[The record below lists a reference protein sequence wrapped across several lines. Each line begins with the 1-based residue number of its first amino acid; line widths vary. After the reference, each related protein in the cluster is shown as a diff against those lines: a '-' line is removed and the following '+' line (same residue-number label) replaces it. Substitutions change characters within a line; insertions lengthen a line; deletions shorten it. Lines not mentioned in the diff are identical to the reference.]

1 MLYFFA
7 LALATLCAFAA
18 GYAVATVRQRPA
30 MPEPSLPVEAVDGEA
45 NPEAEPD
52 RVTFVPL
59 ASEGTEE
66 WGLAM
71 KAVGERMRH
80 AGVRL
85 VVFVHGSF
93 VGDDPLAVA
102 RIVEEAAPAFPDI
115 ARALRGF
122 TRTQVSR
129 LLGDLSN
136 FSADYIETFAAAT
149 GIDAIGHTWSGENH
163 HAARVQ
169 GAVRLARAM
178 VLHGGG
184 ALHRGDRALLIGHS
198 HGGQL
203 FAVLSQLLSR
213 AHGYDELVKAAGAR
227 GEDLGALD
235 GHLALLRGCPLDVMT
250 FGTPPRYGWARGAN
264 FRLLHVVNHRG
275 ETSRPLSWRGVL
287 HTRRGDYVRQLG
299 LPGFDLPAPVAR
311 DRAINARLDR
321 VLGVGTDLATW
332 FAHIKRG
339 LRVSPHG
346 HTVLVDYGDGA
357 RTLPNLWA
365 TGLGHAAYTRRDAML
380 FHATLLADRF
390 YPPATP
396 STPTRW
402 TDRMRWLPR
411 VRGRRD
417 AGPP

>member
-1 MLYFFA
+1 VLSFVV
-7 LALATLCAFAA
+7 LALATLCAFAG
-18 GYAVATVRQRPA
+18 GYAVATIRQRRA
-30 MPEPSLPVEAVDGEA
+30 MPAPSLPIETVDDEAA
-45 NPEAEPD
+45 PTAEPV
-52 RVTFVPL
+52 RVAFTPL
-59 ASEGTEE
+59 ASEGMEE
-66 WGLAM
+66 WAVAM

-102 RIVEEAAPAFPDI
+102 RVVEEAAPAFPDI

-136 FSADYIETFAAAT
+136 FSTDYIETFAAAT

-184 ALHRGDRALLIGHS
+184 ALRRGDRALLIGHS

-203 FAVLSQLLSR
+203 FAILSQLLSR

-227 GEDLGALD
+227 GEDVGALE
-235 GHLALLRGCPLDVMT
+235 GHLALLRGCPIDVMT

-299 LPGFDLPAPVAR
+299 LPGFDLPAPGAR

-321 VLGVGTDLATW
+321 VLGVGTNLATW
-332 FAHIKRG
+332 FTHIRRG

-346 HTVLVDYGDGA
+346 HTVLVDYGDDA

-365 TGLGHAAYTRRDAML
+365 TGLGHAAYTRREAML
-380 FHATLLADRF
+380 FHATLLADSF
-390 YPPATP
+390 YPPAAPATP
-396 STPTRW
+396 ARW
-402 TDRMRWLPR
+402 TDRIPWLPG

-417 AGPP
+417 ARPE